1 MNHNSPSGPIN
12 LATRALIHETIAAR
26 AYELW
31 EKHGK
36 PENEALDNW
45 LEAERELMTGKRER
59 RFTPI
64 HALD

>member
-1 MNHNSPSGPIN
+1 MNNPPPSGPIN
-12 LATRALIHETIAAR
+12 PTTRALIHETIAIR

-36 PENEALDNW
+36 PGNEALDNW

-59 RFTPI
+59 RFIPI